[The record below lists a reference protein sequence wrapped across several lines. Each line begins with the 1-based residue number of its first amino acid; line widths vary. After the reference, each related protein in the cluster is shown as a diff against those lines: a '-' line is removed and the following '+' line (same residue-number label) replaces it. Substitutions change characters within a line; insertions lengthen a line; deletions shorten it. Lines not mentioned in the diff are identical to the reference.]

1 MKRIRILMLLVT
13 TSVLSSYGLAAD
25 APQKRGATGPFEI
38 SLVVTENGGE
48 LFNSWDRPTVKRF
61 NVAPVKVASRGKF
74 LSAVVLF
81 KGCKADG
88 SGNCNAEL
96 DIIAYDPKGKVYG

>member
-1 MKRIRILMLLVT
+1 MLLA
-13 TSVLSSYGLAAD
+13 TSAVFSSYGLAAD
-25 APQKRGATGPFEI
+25 APQKTGVAGLFEI
-38 SLVVTENGGE
+38 SLVVTENGNE
-48 LFNSWDRPTVKRF
+48 LFNSWDRPTGRSF
-61 NVAPVKVASRGKF
+61 NVAPVKVAPRGRF

-96 DIIAYDPKGKVYG
+96 DIVAYDPKG